1 METEAKSDQL
11 PCPICRNESRDLNPL
26 CLTLGSL
33 AQEVLRRCLGDHE
46 GIRGRWNRM
55 QQTDLGLHVP
65 ISIAEALLV
74 SVSQNGLLR
83 LSLRKGSAAKTKP
96 TGLSNSGI

>member
-1 METEAKSDQL
+1 
-11 PCPICRNESRDLNPL
+11 
-26 CLTLGSL
+26 
-33 AQEVLRRCLGDHE
+33 
-46 GIRGRWNRM
+46 M